1 MVAAGSPN
9 PDDKTPC
16 TIVHE
21 ILESKLPVEE
31 KSFHRVFDDVST
43 ITGAG
48 FETTASALRLI
59 FYHVGSNEE
68 ILRKLRIELGSAMAS
83 STLALSPDTVELRAL
98 EQLPYL
104 TAVLMEGMRLSPD
117 IASRM
122 ARINPDED
130 LVYNNKRIPAGTP
143 IGMTTLLMH
152 TDENIYPDP
161 MRFDPERWME
171 LESRRKSDKPW
182 QPFAKGTRNCLGIQ

>member
-1 MVAAGSPN
+1 MIAADSPN
-9 PDDKTPC
+9 PDDKTPR
-16 TIVHE
+16 TMVHE

-31 KSFHRVFDDVST
+31 RSFHRVFDDVST

-48 FETTASALRLI
+48 FETTASALCLI
-59 FYHVGSNEE
+59 FYHVRSNDG
-68 ILRKLRIELGSAMAS
+68 ILRKLRIELSSAMAS
-83 STLALSPDTVELRAL
+83 STLVLSPDTVELRAL

-104 TAVLMEGMRLSPD
+104 TAVLMEGMRLSPA

>member
-1 MVAAGSPN
+1 
-9 PDDKTPC
+9 
-16 TIVHE
+16 
-21 ILESKLPVEE
+21 
-31 KSFHRVFDDVST
+31 
-43 ITGAG
+43 
-48 FETTASALRLI
+48 
-59 FYHVGSNEE
+59 
-68 ILRKLRIELGSAMAS
+68 MAS
-83 STLALSPDTVELRAL
+83 STLVLSPDTVELRAL

-104 TAVLMEGMRLSPD
+104 TAVLMEGMRLSPA

-130 LVYNNKRIPAGTP
+130 LVYNNKRIPTGTP

-182 QPFAKGTRNCLGIQ
+182 QPFAKDTRNCLGMQ